1 MMSKK
6 QRRKLILEII
16 DNQIR
21 DNNPPETKQTLD
33 RLISEGFSTEGAKD
47 MIGYVVISEMSDM
60 LKGEETFNEQRFVA
74 ALNRLPEMPEE

>member
-1 MMSKK
+1 MNQK
-6 QRRKLILEII
+6 QRKKLILGII

-33 RLISEGFSTEGAKD
+33 RLISEGFPAEEAKD
-47 MIGYVVISEMSDM
+47 MIGYVVVSEMSDM

-74 ALNRLPEMPEE
+74 ALNRLPEIPEE